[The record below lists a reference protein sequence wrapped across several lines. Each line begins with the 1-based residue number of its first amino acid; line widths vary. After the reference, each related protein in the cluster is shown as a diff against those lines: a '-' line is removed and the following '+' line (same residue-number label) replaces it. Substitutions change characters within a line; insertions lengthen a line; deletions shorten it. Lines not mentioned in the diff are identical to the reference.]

1 MNYEL
6 AAFIISIV
14 SLVISSVL
22 TIFIIFQTR
31 RIANEQRE
39 MTKAMEAQQRN
50 SEAIQI
56 KLAQRTDKRA
66 LYGVIVQV
74 YRYCEWIDTIK
85 VMIKTKSFTQIKGI
99 FELTNKEIIPSSD
112 SIREALI
119 VGEWYVPK
127 HMRSCIKK
135 LFDNFSLMIDKAAW
149 FSMME
154 VLTEDEKEAKG
165 EALDTI
171 IECAQTI
178 LGTKMYINDM
188 FEKELSL

>member
-56 KLAQRTDKRA
+56 KLAQRTD
-66 LYGVIVQV
+66 
-74 YRYCEWIDTIK
+74 
-85 VMIKTKSFTQIKGI
+85 
-99 FELTNKEIIPSSD
+99 
-112 SIREALI
+112 
-119 VGEWYVPK
+119 
-127 HMRSCIKK
+127 
-135 LFDNFSLMIDKAAW
+135 
-149 FSMME
+149 
-154 VLTEDEKEAKG
+154 
-165 EALDTI
+165 
-171 IECAQTI
+171 
-178 LGTKMYINDM
+178 
-188 FEKELSL
+188 